1 MRTHAKGIPG
11 VSMRIPERSVE
22 VLRAQT
28 LSSSLKIGALDM
40 ALRVSDYYPSEPP
53 NDSNLE
59 SFAFLRRGNVT
70 NGQP

>member
-1 MRTHAKGIPG
+1 
-11 VSMRIPERSVE
+11 MRIPERSVE

-28 LSSSLKIGALDM
+28 LSSSLTIGALDM
-40 ALRVSDYYPSEPP
+40 ALRVSDYYPGEPP

-59 SFAFLRRGNVT
+59 TRPCFAFLRRGSVT